1 MNFNSGKVYIMIN
14 YEVISVSIVETEYE
28 QLFKKKIIPLMYF
41 FLVMLG
47 EVLRDTKKQKNYFLN

>member
-28 QLFKKKIIPLMYF
+28 QLFKKKSSL
-41 FLVMLG
+41 
-47 EVLRDTKKQKNYFLN
+47 